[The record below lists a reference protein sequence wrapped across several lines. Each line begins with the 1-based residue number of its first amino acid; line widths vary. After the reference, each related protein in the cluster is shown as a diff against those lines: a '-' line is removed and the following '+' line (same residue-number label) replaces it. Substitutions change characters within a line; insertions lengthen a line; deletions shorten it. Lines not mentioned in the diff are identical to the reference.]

1 MFFLQCFLILV
12 IADLANV
19 EEEFSPDI
27 FSRSLKI
34 VEFLNVVSLSFE
46 IIDKSADKKIKI
58 LIIFEFLRIDQFLI
72 DFFRW
77 TFIQYIAAFDKLFL

>member
-1 MFFLQCFLILV
+1 MFLILV

-46 IIDKSADKKIKI
+46 IIDKSADK
-58 LIIFEFLRIDQFLI
+58 
-72 DFFRW
+72 
-77 TFIQYIAAFDKLFL
+77 

>member
-1 MFFLQCFLILV
+1 MKKFDRLIDHILKVDTMFFLQCFLILV

-46 IIDKSADKKIKI
+46 IIDKSADK
-58 LIIFEFLRIDQFLI
+58 
-72 DFFRW
+72 
-77 TFIQYIAAFDKLFL
+77 